1 MQKKLERTH
10 KEMNEVE
17 SVYDGEEPLYQIQ
30 YHKTRGLTRP

>member
-30 YHKTRGLTRP
+30 